1 VHTEDERRE
10 TMIDTLS
17 KDLLELIMNTLP
29 FELTIIDEHNKVL
42 YFNREG
48 KRIFPRPQSVIGKKV
63 QDCHPPKTLH
73 LVNQVIDDLRTAR
86 RESASFWIDLHRR
99 KIYIRYFA
107 LRNQEGRYMGCIEV
121 TQDITEIQKLEGE
134 RRLL

>member
-1 VHTEDERRE
+1 
-10 TMIDTLS
+10 MIES
-17 KDLLELIMNTLP
+17 ISGEVWELILNTLP
-29 FELTIIDEHNKVL
+29 FELTIIDVEDKIL

-48 KRIFPRPQSVIGKKV
+48 KRIFPRPQSIIGRSV
-63 QDCHPPKTLH
+63 QECHPQKTVH
-73 LVNQVIDDLRTAR
+73 LVKQVLDDLKTGR

-107 LRNQEGRYMGCIEV
+107 LRNTQGRYIGCMEV
-121 TQDITEIQKLEGE
+121 TQDITEVQKLEGE

>member
-1 VHTEDERRE
+1 
-10 TMIDTLS
+10 MIEGLS
-17 KDLLELIMNTLP
+17 KEMWELIMNVLP
-29 FELTIIDEHNKVL
+29 FELTLIDDNDKVL

-48 KRIFPRPQSVIGKKV
+48 KRIFPRPQSIIGKKV
-63 QDCHPPKTLH
+63 QDCHPPKTIH
-73 LVNQVIDDLRTAR
+73 LVNQVIDDLRTGR

-107 LRNQEGRYMGCIEV
+107 LRGEDNSYMGCIEV

>member
-1 VHTEDERRE
+1 MVED
-10 TMIDTLS
+10 LS
-17 KDLLELIMNTLP
+17 KELWELIMNTLP
-29 FELTIIDEHNKVL
+29 FELTVIDDNDKVL

-73 LVNQVIDDLRTAR
+73 LVNQVIDDLRTRR

-107 LRNQEGRYMGCIEV
+107 LRDEEGGYLGCIEV

>member
-1 VHTEDERRE
+1 MVED
-10 TMIDTLS
+10 LS
-17 KDLLELIMNTLP
+17 KEMWELIMNTLP
-29 FELTIIDEHNKVL
+29 FELTIIDGNDKVL

-73 LVNQVIDDLRTAR
+73 LVNQVIDDLRSGR
-86 RESASFWIDLHRR
+86 REFAAFWIDLHRR

-107 LRNQEGRYMGCIEV
+107 LRGEDGNYLGCVEV

>member
-1 VHTEDERRE
+1 
-10 TMIDTLS
+10 MIES
-17 KDLLELIMNTLP
+17 ISGEMWELILNTLP
-29 FELTIIDEHNKVL
+29 FELTIIDVEDKIL

-48 KRIFPRPQSVIGKKV
+48 KRIFPRPQSIIGRSV
-63 QDCHPPKTLH
+63 QECHPQKTVH
-73 LVNQVIDDLRTAR
+73 LVNQVLDDLKTGR

-107 LRNQEGRYMGCIEV
+107 LRDTQDRYIGCMEV

>member
-1 VHTEDERRE
+1 
-10 TMIDTLS
+10 MIGNIS
-17 KDLLELIMNTLP
+17 MEILELIFNTLP
-29 FELTIIDEHNKVL
+29 FELTVIDSEDKII

-48 KRIFPRPQSVIGKKV
+48 KRIFPRPQSVIGRSV
-63 QDCHPPKTLH
+63 QDCHPQKTVH
-73 LVNQVIDDLRTAR
+73 LVNQVLEDLKTGR

-107 LRNQEGRYMGCIEV
+107 LRGMEDRYIGCMEV

>member
-1 VHTEDERRE
+1 
-10 TMIDTLS
+10 MIEGLS
-17 KDLLELIMNTLP
+17 KEMWELIMNILP
-29 FELTIIDEHNKVL
+29 FELTIIDDNDKVI

-73 LVNQVIDDLRTAR
+73 LVNQVIDDLRTGR

-107 LRNQEGRYMGCIEV
+107 LKGEDDRYLGCVEV
-121 TQDITEIQKLEGE
+121 TQDITEVQKLEGE

>member
-1 VHTEDERRE
+1 
-10 TMIDTLS
+10 MIEGLS
-17 KDLLELIMNTLP
+17 KEMWELIMNTLP
-29 FELTIIDEHNKVL
+29 FELTIIDENDKVL

-73 LVNQVIDDLRTAR
+73 LVNQVIDDLRTGR

-107 LRNQEGRYMGCIEV
+107 LKGEDDSYLGCIEV
-121 TQDITEIQKLEGE
+121 TQDITEVQKLEGE

>member
-1 VHTEDERRE
+1 
-10 TMIDTLS
+10 MIEGLS
-17 KDLLELIMNTLP
+17 KEMWELIMNVLP
-29 FELTIIDEHNKVL
+29 FELTLIDDNDKVL

-48 KRIFPRPQSVIGKKV
+48 KRIFPRPQSIIGKKV

-73 LVNQVIDDLRTAR
+73 LVNQVIDDLKTGR

-107 LRNQEGRYMGCIEV
+107 LRGEDDSYLGCIEV

>member
-1 VHTEDERRE
+1 
-10 TMIDTLS
+10 MIEGLS
-17 KDLLELIMNTLP
+17 KEMWELIMNVLP
-29 FELTIIDEHNKVL
+29 FELTLIDDNDKVL

-48 KRIFPRPQSVIGKKV
+48 KRIFPRPQSIIGKKV

-73 LVNQVIDDLRTAR
+73 LVNQVIDDLRTGR

-107 LRNQEGRYMGCIEV
+107 LRGEDDSYLGCIEV